1 MEKEWIV
8 PDTEQTKRMKKYAV
22 SDVYSN
28 GSDLYKLLSI
38 KEMHSL
44 VEKIKKGNIDA
55 SKLVFGRDTITLEER
70 FLENVD
76 RYITYIKDNFYFSS
90 TEQLLTI
97 EESLSNKYANIL
109 LCKDN
114 VHSGKNQYNNIAKYT
129 VGFIRMY
136 LYNFY
141 NNVLL
146 FSKLY
151 EDNIYT
157 KMLNK
162 ELSKF
167 DFDNDKDIFE
177 IEKIFTKIVYIRRN
191 NIYNCFIS
199 MSDVKEDKYDF
210 YALQVEWCLADY
222 YNLNWNTR
230 FTFNQWDN
238 YFVGENGSTILF
250 NILNKEDDKY
260 TIKFGVQNPSFSA
273 KIDNFIMTE
282 NEFNKLLERFKKCF
296 HSKKDKKE
304 SFEKIDFI
312 DSAIKFDFWKDRS
325 NYELVEIEFHF
336 ERSTEYFNVS
346 LERDDIKR
354 FINLLENAIKNI

>member
-22 SDVYSN
+22 SGVYSN
-28 GSDLYKLLSI
+28 GSDLCKLLSI

-44 VEKIKKGNIDA
+44 IEKIKKGNIDA

-76 RYITYIKDNFYFSS
+76 RYITYIKDNFYFNS

-129 VGFIRMY
+129 AEFIRMY
-136 LYNFY
+136 LYNFC

-162 ELSKF
+162 ELSKYNF
-167 DFDNDKDIFE
+167 DDDEDIFE
-177 IEKIFTKIVYIRRN
+177 IEKIFSKIVYLRRN
-191 NIYNCFIS
+191 NIINCFMS
-199 MSDVKEDKYDF
+199 MINIKEDKYDF
-210 YALQVEWCLADY
+210 YAMQVEWCLSDY
-222 YNLNWNTR
+222 YSLNWNTR
-230 FTFNQWDN
+230 FGFNYRDN
-238 YFVGENGSTILF
+238 YYIGENGSTLLF
-250 NILNKEDDKY
+250 NILNKENDKY
-260 TIKFGVQNPSFSA
+260 IIEFGIQNPSFSS

-282 NEFNKLLERFKKCF
+282 TEFNKLLDRFKKCY
-296 HSKKDKKE
+296 HSKEDKKE
-304 SFEKIDFI
+304 TFEKIDFL
-312 DSAIKFDFWKDRS
+312 DSAVKFLFWKDRF

-336 ERSTEYFNVS
+336 DRSTEFFNVS

>member
-8 PDTEQTKRMKKYAV
+8 PDTEQTKRMKKYTV
-22 SDVYSN
+22 SGVYSN
-28 GSDLYKLLSI
+28 GSDLCKLLSI

-44 VEKIKKGNIDA
+44 IEKIKKGNIDA

-76 RYITYIKDNFYFSS
+76 RYITYIKDNFYFNS

-129 VGFIRMY
+129 AGFIRMY
-136 LYNFY
+136 LYNFC

-162 ELSKF
+162 ELSKYNF
-167 DFDNDKDIFE
+167 DDDEDIFE
-177 IEKIFTKIVYIRRN
+177 IEKIFSKIVYLRRN
-191 NIYNCFIS
+191 NIINCFMS
-199 MSDVKEDKYDF
+199 MINIKEDKYDF
-210 YALQVEWCLADY
+210 YAMQVEWCLSDY
-222 YNLNWNTR
+222 YSLNWNTR
-230 FTFNQWDN
+230 FGFNYRDN
-238 YFVGENGSTILF
+238 YYIGENGSTLLF
-250 NILNKEDDKY
+250 NILNKENDKY
-260 TIKFGVQNPSFSA
+260 IIEFGIQNPSFSS
-273 KIDNFIMTE
+273 KIDNFIMTKT
-282 NEFNKLLERFKKCF
+282 EFNKLLDRFKKCY
-296 HSKKDKKE
+296 HSKEDKKE
-304 SFEKIDFI
+304 TFEKIDFL
-312 DSAIKFDFWKDRS
+312 DSAVKFLFWKDRF

-336 ERSTEYFNVS
+336 DRSTEFFNVS

>member
-22 SDVYSN
+22 SDVCSN
-28 GSDLYKLLSI
+28 GSDLCKLLSI

-76 RYITYIKDNFYFSS
+76 RYITYIKDNFYFNS

-167 DFDNDKDIFE
+167 DFDNEEDIFE

-199 MSDVKEDKYDF
+199 MSDVKEDK
-210 YALQVEWCLADY
+210 
-222 YNLNWNTR
+222 
-230 FTFNQWDN
+230 
-238 YFVGENGSTILF
+238 
-250 NILNKEDDKY
+250 
-260 TIKFGVQNPSFSA
+260 
-273 KIDNFIMTE
+273 
-282 NEFNKLLERFKKCF
+282 
-296 HSKKDKKE
+296 
-304 SFEKIDFI
+304 
-312 DSAIKFDFWKDRS
+312 
-325 NYELVEIEFHF
+325 
-336 ERSTEYFNVS
+336 
-346 LERDDIKR
+346 
-354 FINLLENAIKNI
+354 

>member
-8 PDTEQTKRMKKYAV
+8 PDTEQTKRMKKYTV
-22 SDVYSN
+22 SGVYSN
-28 GSDLYKLLSI
+28 GSDLCKLLSI

-44 VEKIKKGNIDA
+44 IEKIKKGNIDA

-76 RYITYIKDNFYFSS
+76 RYITYIKDNFYFNS

-129 VGFIRMY
+129 AGFIRMY
-136 LYNFY
+136 LYNFC

-162 ELSKF
+162 ELSKYNF
-167 DFDNDKDIFE
+167 DDDEDIFE
-177 IEKIFTKIVYIRRN
+177 IEKIFSKIVYLRRN
-191 NIYNCFIS
+191 NIINCFMS
-199 MSDVKEDKYDF
+199 MINIKEDKYDF
-210 YALQVEWCLADY
+210 YAMQVEWCLSDY
-222 YNLNWNTR
+222 YSLNWNTR
-230 FTFNQWDN
+230 FGFNYRDN
-238 YFVGENGSTILF
+238 YYIGENGSTLLF
-250 NILNKEDDKY
+250 NILNKENDKY
-260 TIKFGVQNPSFSA
+260 IIEFGIQNPSFSS

-282 NEFNKLLERFKKCF
+282 TEFNKLLDRFKKCY
-296 HSKKDKKE
+296 HSKEDKKE
-304 SFEKIDFI
+304 TFEKIDFL
-312 DSAIKFDFWKDRS
+312 DSAVKFLFWKDRF

-336 ERSTEYFNVS
+336 DRSTEFFNVS